1 MGELKKRMGMINHQI
16 DQLKEE
22 VSYKDACIIK
32 EHLENQRLEKDK
44 EALKVSC
51 SAVQLVL
58 LGFYHLNTRHIHKTL
73 IHPPRRIG
81 EGGYQRLLIIC

>member
-1 MGELKKRMGMINHQI
+1 MGEVKKRMGMINHQI

-44 EALKVSC
+44 DALKVSW
-51 SAVQLVL
+51 SAVQVWLRVL
-58 LGFYHLNTRHIHKTL
+58 YYV
-73 IHPPRRIG
+73 P
-81 EGGYQRLLIIC
+81 E